1 MGNILPLTLSFWE
14 LRKKISNDTLA
25 ELPKRIL
32 HLNLMKN
39 LILDLFDEK
48 AILFMTDLKEKM
60 LETSEKK

>member
-25 ELPKRIL
+25 EFPKRIL

>member
-25 ELPKRIL
+25 EFPKRIL
-32 HLNLMKN
+32 PLNLMKN